1 MPDKI
6 RAEEKTMSES
16 RGRSATKHV
25 AEIGYSQD
33 LRRIELVVPHGTKT
47 TELSAIMSIVFR
59 KEFIGRLPRG
69 CTACTSGDHLLV
81 REELADVIEVDLDRQ
96 PAAAP

>member
-69 CTACTSGDHLLV
+69 LHL
-81 REELADVIEVDLDRQ
+81 R
-96 PAAAP
+96 